1 MLSVYRTRSSVDR
14 YYYQIATHIFLPG
27 SPQKHCLNWRSKGKH
42 FAFQTPQSGSSLRG
56 NFVELKVS
64 ILFFAPYITF

>member
-27 SPQKHCLNWRSKGKH
+27 SPQKHCLNWRSKGTKLNVLY
-42 FAFQTPQSGSSLRG
+42 FPF
-56 NFVELKVS
+56 FLKKEK
-64 ILFFAPYITF
+64 